1 MICRRLRKA
10 ALSLPVAC
18 LALLMLVA
26 PARAETLVTG
36 FGGVAFGGATDR
48 SRGTYGAALG
58 FLGGGPFGFE
68 LEFATIPEF
77 FGNARE
83 DVFSDNNVLTLM
95 GSFLLATPEGNVRLY
110 AAVGGGLLKTRLAD
124 ADRLFNI
131 DSNDFGIGVGGG
143 LIGSLGDHVALR
155 ADVRYFRDLQDPD
168 PDGDFD
174 LDLGNLD
181 YWRAVGGIT
190 FTF

>member
-1 MICRRLRKA
+1 MTCRRFA
-10 ALSLPVAC
+10 PTALSLLVASLVLLS
-18 LALLMLVA
+18 LAA
-26 PARAETLVTG
+26 PARGETLLTG
-36 FGGVAFGGATDR
+36 FGGVSFGGATDR

-58 FLGGGPFGFE
+58 FLGDGPFGFE
-68 LEFATIPEF
+68 LEFATTPEF
-77 FGNARE
+77 FGNASE

-95 GSFLLATPEGNVRLY
+95 GSFLLATPKGNVRLY

-143 LIGSLGDHVALR
+143 LIGSLGAHVALR

-174 LDLGNLD
+174 FDLGTLD

-190 FTF
+190 FKF